1 MWNWGGTNSHFGPS
15 LVAGPATF
23 GLKLAQGNTVT
34 LETASGSLVL
44 QSLSRVERLKGIK
57 PACQHENCSN
67 TWVSAWLSVH
77 IAVMNY
83 SVCPLLARNNGT

>member
-44 QSLSRVERLKGIK
+44 QSLSRVERLKGHQTGMSARELLEHLGFSLV
-57 PACQHENCSN
+57 ACTYRGHELFG
-67 TWVSAWLSVH
+67 LSL
-77 IAVMNY
+77 A
-83 SVCPLLARNNGT
+83 CPQ